1 LRTGIR
7 VVVVDDEPYSR
18 DELKFLLGQYEDI
31 EIVAEADSG
40 EKGLEVIMK
49 NEPDVAFLD
58 IEMPRMSGMELAQA
72 LKNMKKTPLIIFATA
87 YPDYAAKAF
96 RVQALDYILKPF
108 DEDELEETVEM
119 IRERLG
125 AAGTGAGTRGK
136 QEFSFS
142 PAARLAVEGDGRIV
156 YLSPGEITYMF
167 REERETVI
175 CTKDDKYSVRTPIKD
190 LEAKLRGYP
199 FFRTHKSY
207 LVNLNKVTE
216 LIPWFN
222 GAYQVKV
229 EGSKEEIPVSRNY
242 VKELRDRL
250 EL

>member
-1 LRTGIR
+1 MKTGIR

-18 DELKFLLGQYEDI
+18 DELKFLLGQYDDI

-108 DEDELEETVEM
+108 DEDELAETIEM
-119 IRERLG
+119 IREKLG
-125 AAGTGAGTRGK
+125 AAGAGAGEK
-136 QEFSFS
+136 QEFLLS

-156 YLSPGEITYMF
+156 YLSPEEITYMF

-175 CTKDDKYSVRTPIKD
+175 CTKDEKYSVRTTIKD
-190 LEAKLRGYP
+190 LEAKLKGYP

-207 LVNLNKVTE
+207 LVNLNKVNE